1 MRTIF
6 VSPEFPLN
14 RRMRKAVRRGKLQ
27 VVREG
32 GERLSLGGGIGGAS
46 KKFET
51 LCLEAKACT
60 LCSPSRIEHGSS
72 VLGPQCGSC
81 DASLMF
87 IGEAPGRLGAHITQ
101 LPFHGDQTGKNFE
114 ALLESVGIARHDV
127 FITNAVLCNPR
138 DKEGRN
144 SKPLR
149 GEVKNCGPFLQ
160 RQIELVNPEVIATLG
175 ERALMAL
182 GKIEPHGLDLRQ
194 AVGTVRKWKGRALI
208 PMYHP
213 SPRNCHP
220 DIVAKQ
226 ECAREI
232 LKETWHAL
240 AGRGLHP
247 RPERSTPA

>member
-1 MRTIF
+1 MRTIHI
-6 VSPEFPLN
+6 SPEFPLN
-14 RRMRKAVRRGKLQ
+14 RRMRKAVRRGKLR
-27 VVREG
+27 VVRVP
-32 GERLSLGGGIGGAS
+32 GERLSLGGGS

-127 FITNAVLCNPR
+127 FITNAVLCNPKNAR
-138 DKEGRN
+138 GN
-144 SKPLR
+144 NAKPCETEIGKCSR
-149 GEVKNCGPFLQ
+149 FLKS
-160 RQIELVNPEVIATLG
+160 QIELVNPKIVATLG
-175 ERALMAL
+175 KVALKAL
-182 GKIEPHGLDLRQ
+182 KSIEPHGLNLKT
-194 AVGTVRKWKGRALI
+194 AVRTAKRWNGRWLI

-213 SPRNCHP
+213 SPQVINIHR
-220 DIVAKQ
+220 DFATQ
-226 ECAREI
+226 EEDYRFLSE
-232 LKETWHAL
+232 KW
-240 AGRGLHP
+240 RGACG
-247 RPERSTPA
+247 PASSGG